1 MPNRVTV
8 APSIAWLAPLFLLV
22 ATGAGCASDRGK
34 AEAASAARHHRDS
47 GYLAERRFAFSQ
59 TLDTWALPS
68 GPVDVAILSP
78 AGAGR
83 HPLVVYMPGLGEP
96 VGAGA
101 LWRQA
106 WAESGYVVLSF
117 QGPAAGPSIWT
128 TPLARAGDFR
138 SLARE
143 QFGPDAL
150 RARLALLR
158 EVVAEAARRGAG
170 GLAPGLVTAD
180 VGRIAVVGFD
190 LGAQTAMAASGE
202 NAAALGGELV
212 RDLHIVAAV
221 SLSPYAEPSGAA
233 YQTRFG
239 SVEVPVLAV
248 TSLQDGDPYGLTGS
262 IAVRRLPYQY
272 LPAGR
277 GNHLLLLYG
286 ASHALLSGADRQPVE
301 ANRRADIQPDD
312 TSVGMPSDTQ
322 GRARGHGSGARRT
335 SEGERGGGVTSAGD
349 SATSRAVQIADVQA
363 VSSAF
368 LDAKV
373 KSDPIAVEWLARDA
387 RRWLGEMAE
396 LQSK

>member
-1 MPNRVTV
+1 MQNQ
-8 APSIAWLAPLFLLV
+8 APAALSIGWIAPLLFLV
-22 ATGAGCASDRGK
+22 AMAAGCASDRSK
-34 AEAASAARHHRDS
+34 AEAAATARRHHDS
-47 GYLAERRFAFSQ
+47 GYLAEHRFAFVQ

-68 GPVDVAILSP
+68 GPVDVAVLSP
-78 AGAGR
+78 AGTGR

-96 VGAGA
+96 ADAGA
-101 LWRQA
+101 LWRKA
-106 WAESGYVVLSF
+106 WAETGYVVLSF
-117 QGPAAGPSIWT
+117 QAPAAGPAIWT

-170 GLAPGLVTAD
+170 GLAPGLATAEF
-180 VGRIAVVGFD
+180 GRIAVAGFD
-190 LGAQTAMAASGE
+190 LGAQTATAASGE
-202 NAAALGGELV
+202 NAAALGGEIA

-221 SLSPYAEPSGAA
+221 SLSPYAEPTGTA
-233 YQTRFG
+233 YQARFG
-239 SVEVPVLAV
+239 SIEVPVLAI
-248 TSLQDGDPYGLTGS
+248 TSFQDGDPYGLTSS

-277 GNHLLLLYG
+277 GNHLLLLYA

-301 ANRRADIQPDD
+301 ASRRADAPSDD
-312 TSVGMPSDTQ
+312 SSVGMPSGGQ
-322 GRARGHGSGARRT
+322 GRGRGHGPGARRT
-335 SEGERGGGVTSAGD
+335 PDGDSGSVPSAGEI
-349 SATSRAVQIADVQA
+349 AASRAVQIADVQA

-368 LDAKV
+368 LDAMV
-373 KSDPIAVEWLARDA
+373 KSDPIAVEWLDRDA

-396 LQSK
+396 LQWK